1 MSRPEPLFSQM
12 DSRRLALRCRELA
25 DNKKAEDIVILDV
38 RELSSVTD
46 YFVIAS
52 GASDRQVKTISEEVV
67 RALRGEG
74 TKPVRTEGEAGSRWI
89 LLDFVDFVVHV
100 FHQDE
105 RDHYRLERLLIDAP
119 RVEWENGAR
128 ASSG

>member
-1 MSRPEPLFSQM
+1 MTESVDFAC
-12 DSRRLALRCRELA
+12 LAARAASAKQGE
-25 DNKKAEDIVILDV
+25 EVVVLDV
-38 RELSSVTD
+38 RDLITITD

-52 GASDRQVKTISEEVV
+52 GASDRQVKTIADEVV
-67 RALRGEG
+67 KALRGEG
-74 TKPVRTEGEAGSRWI
+74 NKPVRIEGEAASRWI

-105 RDHYRLERLLIDAP
+105 RDHYRLERLWIDAP
-119 RVEWENGAR
+119 RVEWESDAR

>member
-1 MSRPEPLFSQM
+1 MTESVDFAC
-12 DSRRLALRCRELA
+12 LAARA
-25 DNKKAEDIVILDV
+25 ASSKQGEDVLVLDV
-38 RELSSVTD
+38 RDLITITD
-46 YFVIAS
+46 YFVIVS
-52 GASDRQVKTISEEVV
+52 GASDRQVKTIADEVV
-67 RALRGEG
+67 KALRGEG
-74 TKPVRTEGEAGSRWI
+74 NKPVRIEGEAASRWI

-105 RDHYRLERLLIDAP
+105 RDHYRLERLWIDAP

>member
-1 MSRPEPLFSQM
+1 VTESVDFAC
-12 DSRRLALRCRELA
+12 LAARAASAKQGEEVL
-25 DNKKAEDIVILDV
+25 VLDV
-38 RELSSVTD
+38 RELITITD

-52 GASDRQVKTISEEVV
+52 GASDRQIKTITEEIV

-74 TKPVRTEGEAGSRWI
+74 TKPARTEGEAGSRWI

-100 FHQDE
+100 FHQKE
-105 RDHYRLERLLIDAP
+105 RDHYRLERLWIDAP

>member
-1 MSRPEPLFSQM
+1 MTESVDFAC
-12 DSRRLALRCRELA
+12 LAARAASAKQGE
-25 DNKKAEDIVILDV
+25 EVVVLDV
-38 RELSSVTD
+38 RDLITITD

-52 GASDRQVKTISEEVV
+52 GASDRQVKTIADEVV
-67 RALRGEG
+67 KALRGEG
-74 TKPVRTEGEAGSRWI
+74 NKPVRIEGEAASRWI

-105 RDHYRLERLLIDAP
+105 RDHYRLERLWIDAP

>member
-1 MSRPEPLFSQM
+1 MTESVDFAC
-12 DSRRLALRCRELA
+12 LAARAASAKQGEEVL
-25 DNKKAEDIVILDV
+25 VLDV
-38 RELSSVTD
+38 RELITITD

-67 RALRGEG
+67 RVLRGEG
-74 TKPVRTEGEAGSRWI
+74 TKPVRIEGEAGSRWI

-105 RDHYRLERLLIDAP
+105 RDHYRLERLWIDAP

>member
-1 MSRPEPLFSQM
+1 MTESVDFAC
-12 DSRRLALRCRELA
+12 LAARAASGKQGEEVL
-25 DNKKAEDIVILDV
+25 VLDV
-38 RELSSVTD
+38 RELITITD

-52 GASDRQVKTISEEVV
+52 GASDRQVKTIADEVV
-67 RALRGEG
+67 KTLRGEG
-74 TKPVRTEGEAGSRWI
+74 TKPVRIEGEAASRWI

-105 RDHYRLERLLIDAP
+105 RDHYRLERLWVDAP
-119 RVEWENGAR
+119 RVEWGNGAR

>member
-1 MSRPEPLFSQM
+1 MTESVDFAC
-12 DSRRLALRCRELA
+12 LAARA
-25 DNKKAEDIVILDV
+25 ASSKQGEDVLVLDV
-38 RELSSVTD
+38 RELITITD

-52 GASDRQVKTISEEVV
+52 GASDRQVKTIADEVV
-67 RALRGEG
+67 HSLRGKG
-74 TKPVRTEGEAGSRWI
+74 NKPVRIEGGPGSRWI

-105 RDHYRLERLLIDAP
+105 RDHYRLERLWIDAP
-119 RVEWENGAR
+119 RVGWENGAR

>member
-1 MSRPEPLFSQM
+1 VTESVDFAC
-12 DSRRLALRCRELA
+12 LAARAASAKQGEGVL
-25 DNKKAEDIVILDV
+25 VLDV
-38 RELSSVTD
+38 RDLITITD

-52 GASDRQVKTISEEVV
+52 AASDRQVKTIADEVV
-67 RALRGEG
+67 KALRGEG
-74 TKPVRTEGEAGSRWI
+74 TKPVRIEGEAGSRWI

-105 RDHYRLERLLIDAP
+105 RDHYRLERLWIDAP

>member
-1 MSRPEPLFSQM
+1 VTESVDFAC
-12 DSRRLALRCRELA
+12 LAARAASAKQGEEVL
-25 DNKKAEDIVILDV
+25 VLDV
-38 RELSSVTD
+38 RELITITD

-105 RDHYRLERLLIDAP
+105 RGHYRLERLWIDAP
-119 RVEWENGAR
+119 RVEWEDGAR

>member
-1 MSRPEPLFSQM
+1 VTESV
-12 DSRRLALRCRELA
+12 DSACLAARAASAKQGEEVL
-25 DNKKAEDIVILDV
+25 VLDV
-38 RELSSVTD
+38 RELITITD

-67 RALRGEG
+67 KALRGEG
-74 TKPVRTEGEAGSRWI
+74 TKPARIEGEAGSRWI

-100 FHQDE
+100 FHNEE
-105 RDHYRLERLLIDAP
+105 RDHYRLERLWIDAP
-119 RVEWENGAR
+119 RVQWENGAR

>member
-1 MSRPEPLFSQM
+1 MTESVDFAC
-12 DSRRLALRCRELA
+12 LAARAASAKQGE
-25 DNKKAEDIVILDV
+25 EVVVLDV
-38 RELSSVTD
+38 RDLITITD

-52 GASDRQVKTISEEVV
+52 GASDRQVKTIADEVV
-67 RALRGEG
+67 QSLRGQG
-74 TKPVRTEGEAGSRWI
+74 NTPVRIEGEAGSRWI

-100 FHQDE
+100 FHNEE
-105 RDHYRLERLLIDAP
+105 RDHYRLERLWIDAP